1 MDDASIKFATHI
13 LRRLGEELNPS
24 VDQGIIE
31 LVKNSYDAD
40 ALTCTVELD
49 RVGGASGSV
58 TVADDGD
65 GMSLEQI
72 LEGWLVLGSS
82 TKTTSK
88 RTRLN
93 RIPAGNKGLGRL
105 AALRLGRKAT
115 LVTRPARSQV
125 EYVVEIDWTKYDKV
139 RLVEDVQ
146 LPIIAR
152 ARTESH
158 SGTSVRISA
167 LRRPIGRMD
176 VKRLARSMILLADP
190 FGADPSGFSPVLKTS
205 EFRDLEK
212 LVQDRYFRD
221 ADYHLVAVLTDGGI
235 EAEVRD
241 FQGRVLFGAGHEE
254 IAVGRD
260 GAPYRSPDSYFDLWA
275 FTLSRQAFST
285 RSTSIQEVRSWIEA
299 FGGVHLYLNG
309 LRVAPYG
316 NAGSDWLDMNLRRV
330 QSPEERPSTNNSIGR
345 VAVDDPTGKLTQK
358 TDRGGFI
365 EGTAFEELRFFAQ
378 DSLEWMARRRLAA
391 AEARRGRERTA
402 APTQTYH
409 ARTSLREQIE
419 KAPPEIRPNL
429 ELALERYDRVRQH
442 EADALR
448 REIQL
453 YRTLSTAG
461 ITAATFAH
469 ESSGNPLKVI
479 AQSLN
484 AIKFRGQKA
493 LEGRYA
499 ETLANPV
506 ESIREATESLG
517 VLSTAT
523 LRLVEADKRRVGRVD
538 LHSTVLKVLEVFD
551 PFLAGRDVTLEQ
563 KLSSAKPFLQGT
575 EAAVE
580 SIVTNFLNNSLTAF
594 EDSSNPQ
601 RLLSISSEI
610 LEDVWLFR
618 VSDNGPGVEG
628 IGLREIWL
636 PGNTRRPG
644 GTGLGLTIVRDA
656 VADLGG
662 TVSAEAHG
670 ELGGATFTVELAI
683 LGVE

>member
-1 MDDASIKFATHI
+1 MGDASIKFATDI

-24 VDQGIIE
+24 IDQGIIE

-40 ALTCTVELD
+40 SLTCTVELD
-49 RVGGASGSV
+49 RVGRANGSV

-65 GMSLEQI
+65 GMTLAQI
-72 LEGWLVLGSS
+72 FEGWLVLGSS
-82 TKTTSK
+82 TKITSK

-93 RIPAGNKGLGRL
+93 RVPAGNKGLGRL

-115 LVTRPARSQV
+115 LVTRPADSQV
-125 EYVVEIDWTKYDKV
+125 EYVVEIDWTKYDKS

-146 LPIIAR
+146 LPIIER

-167 LRRPIGRMD
+167 LHRPIGRMD

-190 FGADPSGFSPVLKTS
+190 FGADPSGFSPILKTS
-205 EFRDLEK
+205 DFRDLEK

-221 ADYHLVAVLTDGGI
+221 ADYHLVAVLTDGRI

-241 FQGRVLFGAGHEE
+241 FQGRVLFGADHEE
-254 IAVGRD
+254 IAVGRA
-260 GAPYRSPDSYFDLWA
+260 GAPYRSPDSYFDLWT
-275 FTLSRQAFST
+275 FPLSRQAFST

-316 NAGSDWLDMNLRRV
+316 NAGNDWLDMNLRRA
-330 QSPEERPSTNNSIGR
+330 QSPDVRPSTNNSIGR
-345 VAVDDPTGKLTQK
+345 VAIDDPTGELTQK

-365 EGTAFEELRFFAQ
+365 EGTAFEELRIFAQ

-391 AEARRGRERTA
+391 AEARRRRERTA
-402 APTQTYH
+402 APTQTDR

-419 KAPPEIRPNL
+419 KAPPEIRPSL
-429 ELALERYDRVRQH
+429 ELALASYDRVRQR
-442 EADALR
+442 ETDALR

-479 AQSLN
+479 EQSLN
-484 AIKFRGQKA
+484 AIKFRGRKA
-493 LEGRYA
+493 LEGRYV
-499 ETLANPV
+499 ETLAEPV
-506 ESIREATESLG
+506 ESISEATESLG
-517 VLSTAT
+517 VLSSAT

-538 LHSTVLKVLEVFD
+538 LHSTVRKVLEVFD

-563 KLSSAKPFLQGT
+563 KLSPAKPFLQGT

-580 SIVTNFLNNSLTAF
+580 SIVTNFLNNSLAAF

-601 RLLSISSEI
+601 RLLAISSEI

-618 VSDNGPGVEG
+618 VSDNGPGIEG

-670 ELGGATFTVELAI
+670 ELDGATFTVELPI